1 MIYISLQ
8 IRITVI
14 HLDDHKMD
22 WTDIIGK
29 NWGQRGIIF
38 GTAILY
44 IYLLLF
50 RPGDAVKGVKNGLM
64 SFLGLFTLI
73 FAALLL
79 ASAIRTLIPRESIQK
94 YLGPKA
100 GLRGVLTGGLL
111 AGLLQGGPYAVYPI
125 IKGLQEEGVG
135 LSVVLSMLVG
145 YSIIGSGRI
154 PFGLAFFE
162 AKIIGIRVVL
172 GVILAVL
179 SSVILYF
186 VLGD

>member
-1 MIYISLQ
+1 
-8 IRITVI
+8 
-14 HLDDHKMD
+14 MD

-38 GTAILY
+38 GTVILY

-50 RPGDAVKGVKNGLM
+50 RPEDAVKSLKGGLM
-64 SFLGLFTLI
+64 NFFALFTLI
-73 FAALLL
+73 IAALLL
-79 ASAIRTLIPRESIQK
+79 ASAIRTLIPRESIQR

-125 IKGLQEEGVG
+125 IKGLEKEGVG

-154 PFGLAFFE
+154 PYGLAFFK
-162 AKIIGIRVVL
+162 AKIIGIRVII
-172 GVILAVL
+172 GVSLAVL
-179 SSVILYF
+179 SSIGLYF
-186 VLGD
+186 VFRD